1 MKSRPVHLA
10 ATLALIVAVGAL
22 GFAQIPVGKEPHHR
36 VVYEDARLRVLDV
49 NIPPGVA
56 TLDHSHDH
64 DLVTVSIGQADT
76 RIRTP
81 GEDWG
86 AVRPRRP
93 LGDTSAVE
101 YAGKQGVHTIQ
112 NVGPDPYRLLA
123 VENVKQSGWKVP
135 PAAPGPGVKVV
146 AEARAFRASSVR
158 LKAGETVRRAYAVPS
173 VVVLISGNAL
183 VSAQGRE
190 PRRLDQASRWTVV
203 GTTGAVTVAQ
213 QGSGEARLVEI
224 EVF

>member
-1 MKSRPVHLA
+1 MRPF
-10 ATLALIVAVGAL
+10 ATLLLVVAFWAPCS
-22 GFAQIPVGKEPHHR
+22 AQVPVGKEPHHR
-36 VVYEDARLRVLDV
+36 IVYEDARLRVLDV
-49 NIPPGVA
+49 NIPPGVT

-81 GEDWG
+81 GGEWG
-86 AVRPRRP
+86 PVRPRRP
-93 LGDTSAVE
+93 VGDTSAVE

-123 VENVKQSGWKVP
+123 VENVKQSGWKIP

-158 LKAGETVRRAYAVPS
+158 LKAGDVLRRAHTVPR
-173 VVVLISGNAL
+173 VVVLVSGNAL
-183 VSAQGRE
+183 VSAEGRE
-190 PRRLDQASRWTVV
+190 ARRLDEASRWTVV
-203 GTTGAVTVAQ
+203 GTAGAITVAQ
-213 QGSGEARLVEI
+213 QGSGEAHLVEI

>member
-1 MKSRPVHLA
+1 MRLT
-10 ATLALIVAVGAL
+10 ATLALVSAL
-22 GFAQIPVGKEPHHR
+22 GAPSSAQVPVGKEPHHR

-49 NIPPGVA
+49 NIPPGVT

-93 LGDTSAVE
+93 LGDTSTVE

-112 NVGPDPYRLLA
+112 NVGPEPYRLIA
-123 VENVKQSGWKVP
+123 VESVKQSGWRAVP
-135 PAAPGPGVKVV
+135 ALPAPGVRQLTEG
-146 AEARAFRASSVR
+146 RAFRASSVR
-158 LKAGETVRRAYAVPS
+158 LKSGETLRRARAVAS
-173 VVVLISGNAL
+173 VLVLISGTAL
-183 VSAQGRE
+183 LSSNSHE
-190 PRRLDQASRWTVV
+190 PRRLDQSSRWAVV
-203 GTTGAVTVAQ
+203 GAAGAYTVAS
-213 QGSGEARLVEI
+213 QGGGQAHLVEI

>member
-1 MKSRPVHLA
+1 VHLA
-10 ATLALIVAVGAL
+10 ATLALVVAL
-22 GFAQIPVGKEPHHR
+22 GAPSLAQVPVGKEPHHR
-36 VVYEDARLRVLDV
+36 IVHEDAHLRVLDV
-49 NIPPGVA
+49 NIPPGVT

-76 RIRTP
+76 RIKTP
-81 GEDWG
+81 GGDWG
-86 AVRPRRP
+86 PVRPRRP
-93 LGDTSAVE
+93 AGDTSAVE

-123 VENVKQSGWKVP
+123 VENVKQSGWKVA
-135 PAAPGPGVKVV
+135 PAVRGPGVKVV

-158 LKAGETVRRAYAVPS
+158 LKAGATLRRAHAVPW

-183 VSAQGRE
+183 VSAEGRE
-190 PRRLDQASRWTVV
+190 PRRLDEATRWTVV
-203 GTTGAVTVAQ
+203 GTAGALTMAQ
-213 QGSGEARLVEI
+213 QGSGEAHLVEI

>member
-1 MKSRPVHLA
+1 MRLT
-10 ATLALIVAVGAL
+10 ATLALVVAL
-22 GFAQIPVGKEPHHR
+22 GAPSLAQVPVGKEPHHR
-36 VVYEDARLRVLDV
+36 IVYEDARLRVLDV
-49 NIPPGVA
+49 NIPPGVT

-81 GEDWG
+81 GGDWG
-86 AVRPRRP
+86 PVRPRRP
-93 LGDTSAVE
+93 VGDTSAVE

-146 AEARAFRASSVR
+146 AEARAFRASS
-158 LKAGETVRRAYAVPS
+158 S
-173 VVVLISGNAL
+173 
-183 VSAQGRE
+183 
-190 PRRLDQASRWTVV
+190 D
-203 GTTGAVTVAQ
+203 
-213 QGSGEARLVEI
+213 
-224 EVF
+224 